1 MARASI
7 GITAGDGG
15 IGYTGPLG
23 PSAYA
28 AIGVSSKALAIAD
41 QEPITISQPSRRSH
55 FDRPWAAAGQLCDFA
70 AT

>member
-7 GITAGDGG
+7 GVTAGDGG

-28 AIGVSSKALAIAD
+28 AIGVSALAIAIAD
-41 QEPITISQPSRRSH
+41 QEPITIS
-55 FDRPWAAAGQLCDFA
+55 
-70 AT
+70 